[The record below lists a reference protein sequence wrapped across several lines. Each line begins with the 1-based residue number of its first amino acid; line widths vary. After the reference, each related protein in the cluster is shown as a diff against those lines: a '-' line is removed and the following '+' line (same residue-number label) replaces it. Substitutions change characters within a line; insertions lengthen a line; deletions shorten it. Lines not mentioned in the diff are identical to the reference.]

1 MTGIFTRR
9 IRGACIA
16 AMVACIALTEAPAAF
31 AEPVNMAPEDLDQV
45 TPDGWHLHLSTYNEV
60 INSVPNLANAANSRE
75 AFVNLWASAT
85 ASGGQGSILDSLF
98 IMGYQLGCQS
108 DVSSGLQLGGA
119 VSGGVSGTGSLG
131 SSNSIGG
138 SVGGGATGYVQTDL
152 EPGVIVDLPMS
163 NMALSPAGRAT
174 LDITNLHIKVDACG
188 GDVTIRSYAYL
199 RISTTGAHSS
209 YAIYGDPIKI

>member
-1 MTGIFTRR
+1 MAGTF
-9 IRGACIA
+9 IRCIRSACFA
-16 AMVACIALTEAPAAF
+16 AVVVGVAVLQAPPVF
-31 AEPVNMAPEDLDQV
+31 AEPVTMQPEDLDQV
-45 TPDGWHLHLSTYNEV
+45 TPDGWQIHLNSYNEV
-60 INSVPNLANAANSRE
+60 VNSIPNLANASNSRE
-75 AFVNLWASAT
+75 AFVNLYSSAAVT
-85 ASGGQGSILDSLF
+85 GGQGSILDSLF

-163 NMALSPAGRAT
+163 NMALNPAGRAT
-174 LDITNLHIKVDACG
+174 LDITNLHVKVDACG

-209 YAIYGDPIKI
+209 YAIYGEPIKI

>member
-1 MTGIFTRR
+1 MARMFDRL
-9 IRGACIA
+9 IRTACA
-16 AMVACIALTEAPAAF
+16 AAALCCVAVMEAPAAF
-31 AEPVNMAPEDLDQV
+31 AQPVDMVPEDLDQV
-45 TPDGWHLHLSTYNEV
+45 TPDGWHIHLNSFNEV
-60 INSVPNLANAANSRE
+60 VNSIPNLANATNSRE
-75 AFVNLWASAT
+75 AFVTLYSSAT
-85 ASGGQGSILDSLF
+85 VGGGQGSILDSLF

-119 VSGGVSGTGSLG
+119 VSGGVSGTGSVG
-131 SSNSIGG
+131 TSSSVGG

-174 LDITNLHIKVDACG
+174 LDITNLHVKVDACG

-209 YAIYGDPIKI
+209 YAIYGEPTKI